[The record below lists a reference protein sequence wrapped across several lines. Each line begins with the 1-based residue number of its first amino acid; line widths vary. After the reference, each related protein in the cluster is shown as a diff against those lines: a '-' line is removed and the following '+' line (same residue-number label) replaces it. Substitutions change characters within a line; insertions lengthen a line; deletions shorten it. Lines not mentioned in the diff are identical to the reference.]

1 MAFSVIEIVPL
12 PKSALVQ
19 FSDVA
24 INFGDSTPDSE
35 SGTGNAAAGSSSLVT
50 NTGTSRGGALLH
62 SFFKTSTDLAS
73 VRMDVR

>member
-35 SGTGNAAAGSSSLVT
+35 SGTGYAAAGSSSLVT
-50 NTGTSRGGALLH
+50 NTGTIGGALLH